1 MKILLTNAK
10 LVERTDILPDRGY
23 HYTDIWETSVIN
35 LNRNLNI
42 IKKSHY
48 GEGNTIDSVKE
59 YESINFDGDTIDVC
73 IWTDTE

>member
-23 HYTDIWETSVIN
+23 HYTDIWETSVLD

-42 IKKSHY
+42 VKKSYY
-48 GEGNTIDSVKE
+48 GEDELVDSD
-59 YESINFDGDTIDVC
+59 SIKQY
-73 IWTDTE
+73 